1 MIGVERLDN
10 MLIVIG
16 FSLVLGVMAVVA
28 IISHMRSRDLS
39 SFFIASRGSSWYL
52 ITGSLLASGISGAAF
67 FGMVAY
73 YFDFGIPVF
82 WINAGI
88 AWSYF
93 ILCFFVGPRLR
104 RFGKVTISDYLAERF
119 DSPALRPVFSI
130 IVSVWMIILLGTLYV
145 QGGLLFSQM
154 FGWDY
159 GTSSIVTCLLVIVF
173 TVFGGM
179 VVVMNTDLLSM
190 VVLTV
195 ALLIAL
201 PLIISSA
208 GGWTE
213 VVTTINA
220 TQPEYF
226 TSTGTVTLMTA
237 FSWFFI
243 WCFGYL
249 GNPGFLTRFYAA
261 KNEREI
267 IKAGIG
273 ISILYLPVYGIVFFS
288 AAAAKLLYPTF
299 ADSELVWIT
308 YMYEYTPALII
319 GIAMAGVFASILSS
333 ANTWLLA
340 GATSLARDIYQKL
353 INKEVSDQ
361 KLLIYSKLLII
372 FLGALAVPIGIWR
385 PAYIMEMMNIAYLVA
400 GSTGGLVIL
409 LSMYYRNMTKE
420 AAWAGL
426 ITGGIVSITWRVLQ
440 LTNVLTEAVNP
451 MIPTLLISL
460 LIIIIVSK
468 MTKPTEEMIRFYNK
482 LARNENEPAGTS
494 VRS

>member
-1 MIGVERLDN
+1 MDN
-10 MLIVIG
+10 TLIIIG
-16 FSLVLGVMAVVA
+16 FSLVMIIMAIVA
-28 IISHMRSRDLS
+28 VISHLKSKDLS
-39 SFFIASRGSSWYL
+39 SFFIASRGSGWYL
-52 ITGSLLASGISGAAF
+52 IVGSLLASGISGAAF
-67 FGMVAY
+67 FGMVAF
-73 YFDFGIPVF
+73 YFDLGVPIF

-130 IVSVWMIILLGTLYV
+130 IVSLWMVILLGTLYV

-159 GTSSIVTCLLVIVF
+159 ATSSIFTCIIVIIF

-179 VVVMNTDLLSM
+179 VVVMNTDLLAM
-190 VVLTV
+190 AVLTV
-195 ALLIAL
+195 SLLIAL
-201 PLIISSA
+201 PLLLNSV
-208 GGWTE
+208 GGWGE
-213 VVTTINA
+213 VASTISA

-226 TSTGTVTLMTA
+226 TSTGTVTAMMA

-261 KNEREI
+261 KSEREI

-288 AAAAKLLYPTF
+288 AAAAKVLYPTI
-299 ADSELVWIT
+299 ADSEVVWIT
-308 YMYEYTPALII
+308 YMYDYTPPIII

-333 ANTWLLA
+333 ANSWLLA
-340 GATSLARDIYQKL
+340 GATSLGRDIYQKTMK
-353 INKEVSDQ
+353 KEVSDQ
-361 KLLIYSKLLII
+361 NVLKITKLII
-372 FLGALAVPIGIWR
+372 ILLGALAVPIGIWR
-385 PAYIMEMMNIAYLVA
+385 PAYIMEMMNIAYLIA
-400 GSTGGLVIL
+400 GSTGGVVIL

-420 AAWAGL
+420 GAWAGL
-426 ITGGIVSITWRVLQ
+426 LAGGTIAIGWRSLQ
-440 LTNVLTEAVNP
+440 LMGVFSNAIEP
-451 MIPTLLISL
+451 MIPTLIISL
-460 LIIIIVSK
+460 LTIIIVSK
-468 MTKPTEEMIRFYNK
+468 VTKPNEKMIQFYDRLSRK
-482 LARNENEPAGTS
+482 EKDHIEAS
-494 VRS
+494 

>member
-1 MIGVERLDN
+1 LDN
-10 MLIVIG
+10 ALIIIG
-16 FSLVLGVMAVVA
+16 FLLVLGIMGIVAVTSHLKSKD
-28 IISHMRSRDLS
+28 ISA
-39 SFFIASRGSSWYL
+39 FFIASRGSGWYL

-73 YFDFGIPVF
+73 YFDLGVPVF

-159 GTSSIVTCLLVIVF
+159 ATSSIITCIIVIIF

-190 VVLTV
+190 IVLTI

-201 PLIISSA
+201 PLVISSA
-208 GGWTE
+208 GGWT
-213 VVTTINA
+213 VVATSINSI
-220 TQPEYF
+220 QPEYF

-273 ISILYLPVYGIVFFS
+273 ISIMYLPVYGIVFFT
-288 AAAAKLLYPTF
+288 AAAAKLLYPTI
-299 ADSELVWIT
+299 ADSEVVWIT
-308 YMYEYTPALII
+308 YMYEYTPAFII

-340 GATSLARDIYQKL
+340 GATSLARDIYQKI
-353 INKEVSDQ
+353 INKDVSD
-361 KLLIYSKLLII
+361 KTLLKYTKLLII

-385 PAYIMEMMNIAYLVA
+385 PAYIMEMMNIAYLIA

-426 ITGGIVSITWRVLQ
+426 ITGGVVSITWRVLQ
-440 LTNVLTEAVNP
+440 ITGILTEAINP

-460 LIIIIVSK
+460 ITIIVVSK
-468 MTKPTEEMIRFYNK
+468 LTKPTEKTIQFYNRLSSRK
-482 LARNENEPAGTS
+482 VELEEES
-494 VRS
+494 I